1 MLPTISIILPAR
13 NSADYLNRCVDS
25 VIAQQFTGWELL
37 VINDGSSD
45 NTRDIAENYC
55 KYDPRIR
62 LFDSTG
68 SGVSA
73 ARNIGLENSVGS
85 YVTFLDSDDRLD
97 PGFLSDLIG
106 MCEKENADI
115 AQCSFCYSYPDG
127 TELRD
132 KEAVSA
138 VFGGH
143 EEIMNAYFSG
153 MIGKV
158 NLACWGKLYRRDLV
172 KDIRFDETL
181 KIQEDAFFTFQCCMK
196 ASKIACSNAARYY
209 YSQNPKSVMNKP
221 FDGSKMQY
229 FTVLDRELESCSE
242 NQMLCGKIKIRKM
255 ITALDL
261 TAMIVREKSGG
272 EYLPKLRETAL
283 ETHKEIGGA
292 VKISFK
298 NKMKIFIL
306 KHFPKIYY
314 GLLKI

>member
-45 NTRDIAENYC
+45 NTRDIADSYC
-55 KYDPRIR
+55 KNDPRIR

-73 ARNIGLENSVGS
+73 ARNLGLENSVGS
-85 YVTFLDSDDRLD
+85 YVTFLDSDDRLA

-138 VFGGH
+138 VFDGH

>member
-45 NTRDIAENYC
+45 NTRDIADSYC
-55 KYDPRIR
+55 KNDPRIR

-73 ARNIGLENSVGS
+73 ARNLGLENSVGS

>member
-1 MLPTISIILPAR
+1 M
-13 NSADYLNRCVDS
+13 
-25 VIAQQFTGWELL
+25 
-37 VINDGSSD
+37 
-45 NTRDIAENYC
+45 
-55 KYDPRIR
+55 
-62 LFDSTG
+62 
-68 SGVSA
+68 
-73 ARNIGLENSVGS
+73 
-85 YVTFLDSDDRLD
+85 TFLDSDDRLD

-115 AQCSFCYSYPDG
+115 AQYSFCYSYPDG

-306 KHFPKIYY
+306 KHFPNIYY

>member
-45 NTRDIAENYC
+45 NTRDIADSYC
-55 KYDPRIR
+55 KNDLRIR

-73 ARNIGLENSVGS
+73 ARNLGLENSVGS